1 MKKLVASCF
10 GLGWLPFAPGS
21 WGSLPPV
28 IIFALLCYFKV
39 SVLLLSTVMVVLT
52 LVGSIICV
60 KFAPA
65 VIAETG
71 DTDPAQFVADEFAGQ
86 ALTLIAVLTV
96 HSQDAFFAAALAFLL
111 FRIFDIL
118 KPWPVYK
125 FEVLPAGWGILT
137 DDLAAGIYA
146 SVAFN
151 VCILLNI
158 PHLLTAG
165 VHRCV

>member
-1 MKKLVASCF
+1 MKKLFASCF
-10 GLGWLPFAPGS
+10 GLGQLPLAPGT

-28 IIFALLCYFKV
+28 IIFALFCYFEV
-39 SVLLLSTVMVVLT
+39 STLLLSIVMAVLT
-52 LVGSIICV
+52 LVGSIVCV

-65 VIAETG
+65 VIADTG
-71 DTDPAQFVADEFAGQ
+71 DSDPAQLVADEFAGQ
-86 ALTLIAVLTV
+86 ALTLIAVLAV
-96 HSQDAFFAAALAFLL
+96 HPQDAFFAAALAFLL

-125 FEVLPAGWGILT
+125 FEVLPAGWGILA

-151 VCILLNI
+151 ICVLFNI
-158 PHLLTAG
+158 PHLLTTW
-165 VHRCV
+165 VHRCL

>member
-1 MKKLVASCF
+1 MKKLFASCF
-10 GLGWLPFAPGS
+10 GLGQLPLAPGT

-28 IIFALLCYFKV
+28 IIFALFCY
-39 SVLLLSTVMVVLT
+39 SGASAMLLSIVMVVLA
-52 LVGSIICV
+52 LVGSIVCV

-65 VIAETG
+65 VIVETG
-71 DTDPAQFVADEFAGQ
+71 ESDPRQLVADEFAGQ
-86 ALTLIAVLTV
+86 ALTFITVLAV
-96 HSQDAFFAAALAFLL
+96 HPQDAFFAAALAFLF

-125 FEVLPAGWGILT
+125 LEVLPAGWGILA

-151 VCILLNI
+151 ICVVFNI
-158 PHLLTAG
+158 PHLFTTG
-165 VHRCV
+165 VHRCL